1 MKRYIGTGLVVL
13 TLLSACGIDSESVR
27 VGHLPLCD
35 HSNTGR
41 LILMAQSVPSAQIIP
56 CIEALP
62 AGWRLKHADVET
74 GLSRLQFDNA
84 AGTDVVVYL
93 LASCSPIGELVGSE
107 SGVDRY
113 VALDEESRV
122 EEHVFEGGCIRI
134 ESPVGEEPGRMAD
147 AIGSIT
153 RDALREGSGW
163 EL

>member
-1 MKRYIGTGLVVL
+1 MRRYVGTGLVML
-13 TLLSACGIDSESVR
+13 TLLSACGIDSETVR

-41 LILMAQSVPSAQIIP
+41 LILMAQSVPSAQMIP

-62 AGWRLKHADVET
+62 DGWRLEHADTES
-74 GLSRLQFDNA
+74 GRSRLQFDNGG
-84 AGTDVVVYL
+84 GTDVVVYL
-93 LASCSPIGELVGSE
+93 LASCSPIGELIGSE

-113 VALDEESRV
+113 VALNEESRV
-122 EEHVFEGGCIRI
+122 EEYVFDGGCIRI
-134 ESPVGEEPGRMAD
+134 ESPTGEEPGRMAD

>member
-1 MKRYIGTGLVVL
+1 MKRYIGTGLVML
-13 TLLSACGIDSESVR
+13 TLLSACGIDSQSVR

-41 LILMAQSVPSAQIIP
+41 LILMAQSVPSAHIIP
-56 CIEALP
+56 CIEDLP
-62 AGWRLKHADVET
+62 DGWRLKHADVET
-74 GLSRLQFDNA
+74 GRSRLQFDNA
-84 AGTDVVVYL
+84 AGADVVVYL
-93 LASCSPIGELVGSE
+93 LASCSPTGELIGSE

-113 VALDEESRV
+113 VALDEEGRV
-122 EEHVFEGGCIRI
+122 EEQVFDGGCIRI
-134 ESPVGEEPGRMAD
+134 EAPVGEEPGRMAD